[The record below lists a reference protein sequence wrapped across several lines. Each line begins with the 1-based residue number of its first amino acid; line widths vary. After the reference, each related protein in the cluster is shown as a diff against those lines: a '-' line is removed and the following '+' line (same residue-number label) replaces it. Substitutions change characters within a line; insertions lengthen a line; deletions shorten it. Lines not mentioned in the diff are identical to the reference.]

1 MAIVTI
7 TRQLGA
13 GGGELAGLLA
23 RRLGW
28 RRMDREVVE
37 RVARELQVDPTLVE
51 PADERTETLWERA
64 GQYLADGPAGLL
76 VGPASTP
83 FAPEAV
89 FRATVRVL
97 GEVAREGSVVVVGHG
112 AQCVLDEH
120 PNTLHVLV
128 HADLPFRLGRAR
140 LRWGSDPGAVEQR
153 LRRSDRDRQR
163 YIRTHFQRD
172 WMDPRLY
179 GLSVDSGRIGIRQA
193 ADLVYSA
200 VRATLR

>member
-7 TRQLGA
+7 ARQLGA

-28 RRMDREVVE
+28 RRMDRELVA

-51 PADERTETLWERA
+51 PADERVETFWERA
-64 GQYLADGPAGLL
+64 GQFL
-76 VGPASTP
+76 VEGPASLLVWPAAPP
-83 FAPEAV
+83 FAPEQV
-89 FRATVRVL
+89 FRATVRVF
-97 GEVAREGSVVVVGHG
+97 GELAREGSVVIVGHG
-112 AQCVLDEH
+112 AQCVLGDH

-128 HADLPFRLGRAR
+128 HADLPFRLERAR
-140 LRWGSDPGAVEQR
+140 PRWGSDPGAVEQH
-153 LRRSDRDRQR
+153 LRRSDRERQR

-179 GLSVDSGRIGIRQA
+179 DLCVDSGRIGIRTA
-193 ADLVYSA
+193 ADLIYSA